1 MRPKHVKRTNLIL
14 LQGVRRGGGGSSVLT
29 SSQASPLCL
38 LMHLNVKRT
47 VNLKHASR
55 GDNLQMLPGVRH
67 PSCLED
73 AAVDLSYISVPA
85 AKLCCGPSAPPGVIT
100 VSGSLCLIRTP
111 GCRSSPPTIT
121 TDRTSPLRMTPGP
134 PRWEPSTP
142 SSTSSY
148 VSPSVTEGRR
158 FYT

>member
-1 MRPKHVKRTNLIL
+1 MSNAP
-14 LQGVRRGGGGSSVLT
+14 GSSVLT
-29 SSQASPLCL
+29 SSQASPPCL
-38 LMHLNVKRT
+38 LMHSNVKRI

-55 GDNLQMLPGVRH
+55 GDNLQMLPGVRR

-85 AKLCCGPSAPPGVIT
+85 FHQQASKLCYGPGVIT

-148 VSPSVTEGRR
+148 VSPSVTEGRK